1 MNRFD
6 TLLIANRGEIA
17 CRIIESARKIG
28 LRTVAVYSEADRGA
42 RHVRL
47 ADEAVL
53 LGPAPAK
60 ESYLKVEALL
70 TAAAATGA
78 GAIHPG
84 YGFLSEDAGFAEA
97 VEAAGLVFVG
107 PTPDQLRIFGT
118 KHTARDAARAAG
130 VPMIAGSGL
139 LPDIDAA
146 VLAARDIGF
155 PLMLKA
161 TGGGG
166 GIGMTVCRTEDE
178 LTESY
183 PRVARLAGASF
194 STAGVFAERYVE
206 HARHVEVQ
214 IFGDGDGR
222 VVSLGD
228 RDCSLQR
235 RHQKVLEE
243 APAPDLPDALREE
256 LHRSSRALCGSLDY
270 RSAGTVEFVYDP
282 VRQEAS
288 FLEVNARLQVEH
300 PVTEAVTG
308 VDLVEWMLRLAQG
321 GTEAAGVLAGRPDS
335 IPVSG
340 YAVEARLYAEDPAR
354 NFQPSSGT
362 VTNAAYPATDGVRV
376 DAWVETGS
384 EVSTNYDPLLAKIIT
399 TGTDRNQAFDRLGAA
414 LKATRIDGIETNLG
428 MLRAVTALDVVRD
441 AAHSTG
447 TLNDLGDPEP
457 RITVERPG
465 LQTSVQDWPG
475 RAGLWQVGVP
485 PSGPM
490 DDLSFRLGNQA
501 LGNPEGAPGLEFTM
515 TGPSL
520 HFTHATTVCV
530 AGAPTTLTVDG
541 TDVPAWEP
549 VTVPAGGTLDVGTAE
564 GSGLRGYILFQGGL
578 DVPQYLGSASTFT
591 LGQFGGHGGRVLR
604 SGDVLR
610 AVAPAPAPEATAED
624 PAPAARPAAP
634 GQAGP
639 VPLDSRPVLTSA
651 WELTVVEGPHGAP
664 EFFQRED
671 IEDLYAASYEVHF
684 NSARTGVRLIG
695 PKPRWARSDG
705 GEAGLHPSNI
715 HDTAYSVGALDFTG
729 DTPILLGPDG
739 PSLGGFVC
747 PVTVVTADRW
757 KLGQLRPGDTVRFV
771 PVEARQAPSAKD
783 LGPGRQL
790 VLPGDAGWSRPAGG
804 AAASL
809 KSGAALPSAGL
820 NSGRALQPAG
830 IRRGDGD
837 DGVLG
842 RVPEG
847 PGRPAVTYRR
857 SGDDNL
863 LVEYG
868 DMVLDLSLRA
878 RVHALHQHLE
888 ELRMPGIVDLT
899 PGIRSLQ
906 IKIDP
911 TVLPAPR
918 LLGLVQDI
926 EAALPASSELVV
938 PSRTVRL
945 PLSWDDPAT
954 REAIQR
960 YMAGVRDDA
969 PWCPW
974 NIEFIRRINGLESV
988 NDVFDTVFNA
998 EYLVLGLGDVYLGA
1012 PVATPLDPRHR
1023 LVTTKYNPARTWT
1036 PENAVGI
1043 GGAYMCIYGMEGPG
1057 GYQFVGRTTQ
1067 VWSRYA
1073 DSAPFEPGSPWL
1085 LRFFDRISWYPV
1097 SPEELLDLRAD
1108 MAAGRGRG
1116 VDIED
1121 GTFSLADHEDFL
1133 ARNSESIAVF
1143 REQQAAAFAV
1153 ERQAWADAGEFDRAD
1168 AAAAVVPEPGELVV
1182 PDGGTLVS
1190 APFAASVWKVDV
1202 TAGEHVV
1209 KGQPLVSLEA
1219 MKMETVLTA
1228 PCDGV
1233 VQQVLPVAGSQVVGG
1248 EALVVLGLPVETSA
1262 EELSKE
1268 MDTKEL
1274 DTKELE
1280 EATL

>member
-1 MNRFD
+1 MNTFD

-17 CRIIESARKIG
+17 CRIIESAKKLG
-28 LRTVAVYSEADRGA
+28 LRTVAVFSEADRGA
-42 RHVRL
+42 KHVRL

-60 ESYLKVEALL
+60 ESYLRVDALL
-70 TAAAATGA
+70 EAARTTGA

-84 YGFLSEDAGFAEA
+84 YGFLSEDAAFAEA

-107 PTPDQLRIFGT
+107 PTPEQLRIFGT
-118 KHTARDAARAAG
+118 KHTARDAAKAAG

-139 LPDIDAA
+139 LADVDQAVAA
-146 VLAARDIGF
+146 GAAIGF

-166 GIGMTVCRTEDE
+166 GIGMTVCRDE
-178 LTESY
+178 AELAESF

-194 STAGVFAERYVE
+194 GTAGVFAERYVE
-206 HARHVEVQ
+206 NARHIEVQ
-214 IFGDGDGR
+214 VFGDGEGR

-243 APAPDLPDALREE
+243 APAPDLPDELREE
-256 LHRSSRALCGSLDY
+256 LHRSSRALCASLNY
-270 RSAGTVEFVYDP
+270 RSAGTVEFVYDSA
-282 VRQEAS
+282 RREAS

-321 GTEAAGVLAGRPDS
+321 GGAARSILEGAPDS
-335 IPVSG
+335 LPVAG
-340 YAVEARLYAEDPAR
+340 HAVEARVYAEDPAR
-354 NFQPSSGT
+354 GFQPSAGT
-362 VTNAAYPATDGVRV
+362 ITNAAYPGAAEARV
-376 DAWVETGS
+376 DAWAETGT
-384 EVSTNYDPLLAKIIT
+384 EVSTNYDPLLGKIIT
-399 TGTDRNQAFDRLGAA
+399 SGAHRAEAFDRLAAA
-414 LKATRIDGIETNLG
+414 LAGTRIDGIETNLG
-428 MLRAVTALDVVRD
+428 MLRAATALDVVRQVQ
-441 AAHSTG
+441 HSTG
-447 TLNDLGDPEP
+447 TLDSVGDPEP
-457 RITVERPG
+457 RITVGRPG

-475 RAGLWQVGVP
+475 RTGLWQIGVP

-490 DDLSFRLGNQA
+490 DDLSFRLGNTA
-501 LGNPEGAPGLEFTM
+501 LGNAEGVPGLEFTM

-520 HFTHATTVCV
+520 TFTHATTVCV
-530 AGAPTTLTVDG
+530 TGAEATVTVDG
-541 TDVPAWEP
+541 AEVPAWTP
-549 VTVPAGGTLDVGTAE
+549 VTVPAGGTLDVGTAA

-578 DVPQYLGSASTFT
+578 DIPQYLGSASTFT
-591 LGQFGGHGGRVLR
+591 LGQFGGHAGRVLR
-604 SGDVLR
+604 AGDVLR
-610 AVAPAPAPEATAED
+610 AVTRADGAEDKSATAPA
-624 PAPAARPAAP
+624 
-634 GQAGP
+634 
-639 VPLDSRPVLTSA
+639 VPLDSRPALTSA
-651 WELTVVEGPHGAP
+651 WELAVTEGPHGAP

-671 IEDLYAASYEVHF
+671 IEELYGAEYEVHF

-695 PKPRWARSDG
+695 PKPRWARNDG

-757 KLGQLRPGDTVRFV
+757 KLGQLRPGDKVRFV
-771 PVEARQAPSAKD
+771 PVKASQAPSAKD

-790 VLPGDAGWSRPAGG
+790 VLPGDAGWSADVANASASVTAPAIST
-804 AAASL
+804 A
-809 KSGAALPSAGL
+809 
-820 NSGRALQPAG
+820 
-830 IRRGDGD
+830 RGDGD

-847 PGRPAVTYRR
+847 SGRPAVTYRR

-868 DMVLDLSLRA
+868 EMVLDLGLRA

-888 ELRMPGIVDLT
+888 QLRVPGIVDLT

-906 IKIDP
+906 IKVDP
-911 TVLPAPR
+911 SVLSIKR
-918 LLGLVQDI
+918 LLGLVREI

-954 REAIQR
+954 REAIER

-974 NIEFIRRINGLESV
+974 NIEFIRRINGLDSV

-1116 VDIED
+1116 VEIED
-1121 GTFSLADHEDFL
+1121 GTFSLAEHEVFL
-1133 ARNSESIAVF
+1133 GENRESIAAF
-1143 REQQAAAFAV
+1143 REKQGAAFAI

-1168 AAAAVVPEPGELVV
+1168 ALAAVIPPVADEVTV
-1182 PDGGTLVS
+1182 PDGGSLVA

-1202 TAGEHVV
+1202 KPGDRVV
-1209 KGQPLVSLEA
+1209 QGQALVSLEA
-1219 MKMETVLTA
+1219 MKMETVLEA

-1233 VQQVLPVAGSQVVGG
+1233 VLQVLPAAGSQVVAG
-1248 EALVVLGLPVETSA
+1248 EAVVVLGMEVEPGAVTEA
-1262 EELSKE
+1262 H
-1268 MDTKEL
+1268 
-1274 DTKELE
+1274 ELE
-1280 EATL
+1280 EAAV

>member
-1 MNRFD
+1 MNTFD

-17 CRIIESARKIG
+17 CRIIESARKLG
-28 LRTVAVYSEADRGA
+28 LRTVAVFSEADRGA
-42 RHVRL
+42 KHVRL

-60 ESYLKVEALL
+60 ESYLRVEALL
-70 TAAAATGA
+70 EAARSTGA

-84 YGFLSEDAGFAEA
+84 YGFLSEDADFAEA

-107 PTPDQLRIFGT
+107 PTPEQLRIFGT
-118 KHTARDAARAAG
+118 KHTARDAARSAG

-139 LPDIDAA
+139 LEDVEAA
-146 VLAARDIGF
+146 VAAGKAVGF

-166 GIGMTVCRTEDE
+166 GIGMTVCRNEAE
-178 LTESY
+178 LVESF

-194 STAGVFAERYVE
+194 GTAGVFAERYVE
-206 HARHVEVQ
+206 NARHVEVQ
-214 IFGDGDGR
+214 VFGDGGGR

-243 APAPDLPDALREE
+243 APAPDLPDELREE
-256 LHRSSRALCGSLDY
+256 LHRSSRALCASLNY

-282 VRQEAS
+282 ARREAS

-321 GTEAAGVLAGRPDS
+321 GSDAASVLEGAPDS
-335 IPVSG
+335 LPVSG
-340 YAVEARLYAEDPAR
+340 HAVEARVYAEDPAR
-354 NFQPSSGT
+354 TFQPSAGT
-362 VTNAAYPATDGVRV
+362 VTNAAYPARADVRV
-376 DAWVETGS
+376 DAWAETGT
-384 EVSTNYDPLLAKIIT
+384 EVSTNYDPLLGKIIT
-399 TGTDRNQAFDRLGAA
+399 SGANRTEAFDRLSAA
-414 LKATRIDGIETNLG
+414 LAGTRIDGIETNLG
-428 MLRAVTALDVVRD
+428 MLRTAATLAEVRGVR
-441 AAHSTG
+441 HSTG
-447 TLNDLGDPEP
+447 TLDNVGDPEP
-457 RITVERPG
+457 RITVGRPG

-475 RAGLWQVGVP
+475 RTGLWQIGVP

-490 DDLSFRLGNQA
+490 DDLSFRLGNTA

-520 HFTHATTVCV
+520 TFTHPTTVCV
-530 AGAPTTLTVDG
+530 TGAEVSVTVDG
-541 TDVPAWEP
+541 TEVPAWAP
-549 VTVPAGGTLDVGTAE
+549 VTIPAGGTLDVGTAR
-564 GSGLRGYILFQGGL
+564 SKGLRGYILFQGGL
-578 DVPQYLGSASTFT
+578 DIPEYLGSASTFT
-591 LGQFGGHGGRVLR
+591 LGQFGGHAGRGLR
-604 SGDVLR
+604 AGDVLR
-610 AVAPAPAPEATAED
+610 AVIPAGKAPTA
-624 PAPAARPAAP
+624 A
-634 GQAGP
+634 
-639 VPLDSRPVLTSA
+639 VPLDSRPALTST
-651 WELTVVEGPHGAP
+651 WELAVVEGPHGAP

-671 IEDLYAASYEVHF
+671 IEELYGAEYEVHF

-695 PKPRWARSDG
+695 PKPRWARTDG

-757 KLGQLRPGDTVRFV
+757 KLGQLRPGDKVRFV
-771 PVEARQAPSAKD
+771 PIKARRAPSAKD

-790 VLPGDAGWSRPAGG
+790 VLPGDAGWSGDL
-804 AAASL
+804 AAVTASAPWL
-809 KSGAALPSAGL
+809 RTA
-820 NSGRALQPAG
+820 
-830 IRRGDGD
+830 RRGDGD

-847 PGRPAVTYRR
+847 SGRPAVTYRR

-868 DMVLDLSLRA
+868 EMVLDLGLRA
-878 RVHALHQHLE
+878 RVHALHQHIE
-888 ELRMPGIVDLT
+888 QLRVPGIVDLT

-906 IKIDP
+906 IKVDP
-911 TVLPAPR
+911 SVLSTSR
-918 LLGLVQDI
+918 LLDLVQEV

-954 REAIQR
+954 REAIER
-960 YMAGVRDDA
+960 YMTGVRDDA

-974 NIEFIRRINGLESV
+974 NIEFIRRINGLDSV

-1116 VDIED
+1116 VEIED
-1121 GTFSLADHEDFL
+1121 GTFSLAEHEVFL
-1133 ARNSESIAVF
+1133 EENRESIAAF
-1143 REQQAAAFAV
+1143 REKQGTAFAM

-1168 AAAAVVPEPGELVV
+1168 ALAAVAAPPADEVAV
-1182 PDGGTLVS
+1182 PDGGSLVS

-1202 TAGEHVV
+1202 AEGDRVV

-1219 MKMETVLTA
+1219 MKMETVLEA
-1228 PCDGV
+1228 PCNGV
-1233 VQQVLPVAGSQVVGG
+1233 VLRVLPAAGSQVVSG
-1248 EALVVLGLPVETSA
+1248 EAVVVLGAGA
-1262 EELSKE
+1262 ELENRGAGDGLE
-1268 MDTKEL
+1268 AA
-1274 DTKELE
+1274 ELE
-1280 EATL
+1280 EAAV

>member
-1 MNRFD
+1 VSTNTLNTFD
-6 TLLIANRGEIA
+6 TLLVANRGEIA
-17 CRIIESARKIG
+17 CRIIESAKKLG
-28 LRTVAVYSEADRGA
+28 LRTVAVFSEADRGA
-42 RHVRL
+42 KHVRL

-60 ESYLKVEALL
+60 ESYLRVDAIL
-70 TAAAATGA
+70 AAAKETGA

-84 YGFLSEDAGFAEA
+84 YGFLSEDAAFAEA

-107 PTPDQLRIFGT
+107 PTPEQLRIFGT

-139 LPDIDAA
+139 LQDVAAA
-146 VLAARDIGF
+146 VEAGRTIGF

-166 GIGMTVCRTEDE
+166 GIGMTVCRSEAE
-178 LTESY
+178 LAESF

-194 STAGVFAERYVE
+194 GTAGVFAERYVE
-206 HARHVEVQ
+206 NARHIEVQ
-214 IFGDGDGR
+214 VFGDGEGR

-243 APAPDLPDALREE
+243 APAPDLPAELREE
-256 LHRSSRALCGSLDY
+256 LHRSSRALCASLNY
-270 RSAGTVEFVYDP
+270 RSAGTVEFVYDS

-321 GTEAAGVLAGRPDS
+321 GNAAQAVLENVPDAL
-335 IPVSG
+335 PVSG
-340 YAVEARLYAEDPAR
+340 HAVEARLYAEDPAR
-354 NFQPSSGT
+354 GFQPSAGT
-362 VTNAAYPATDGVRV
+362 VTNAAFPAAGAARV
-376 DAWVETGS
+376 DAWVETGT
-384 EVSTNYDPLLAKIIT
+384 EVSTNYDPLLGKIIISGANRT
-399 TGTDRNQAFDRLGAA
+399 EALDRLSSA
-414 LKATRIDGIETNLG
+414 LESTRIDGIETNLG
-428 MLRAVTALDVVRD
+428 LLRAVSGMDVVRSVQ
-441 AAHSTG
+441 HSTS
-447 TLNDLGDPEP
+447 TLDSVGDPEP
-457 RITVERPG
+457 RITVNRPG

-475 RAGLWQVGVP
+475 RTGLWQIGVP

-490 DDLSFRLGNQA
+490 DDLSFRLGNTA
-501 LGNPEGAPGLEFTM
+501 LGNLEGAPGLEFTM

-520 HFTHATTVCV
+520 TFTHATTVCV
-530 AGAPTTLTVDG
+530 TGADVTVTVDG
-541 TDVPAWEP
+541 AKVPAWTP
-549 VTVPAGGTLDVGTAE
+549 VTVPAGGTLDAGTAT
-564 GSGLRGYILFQGGL
+564 GNGLRGYILFQGGL
-578 DVPQYLGSASTFT
+578 DIPLYLGSASTFT
-591 LGQFGGHGGRVLR
+591 LGQFGGHAGRVLR
-604 SGDVLR
+604 AGDVLR
-610 AVAPAPAPEATAED
+610 AVKQVPGPEGRTA
-624 PAPAARPAAP
+624 A
-634 GQAGP
+634 
-639 VPLDSRPVLTSA
+639 VPLDSRPALTST
-651 WELTVVEGPHGAP
+651 WELAVAEGPHGAP

-671 IEDLYAASYEVHF
+671 IEELYAAEYEVHF

-695 PKPRWARSDG
+695 PKPRWARTDG

-747 PVTVVTADRW
+747 PVTVVTAERW
-757 KLGQLRPGDTVRFV
+757 KLGQLRPGDKVRFV
-771 PVEARQAPSAKD
+771 PIKASQAPSAKD

-790 VLPGDAGWSRPAGG
+790 VLPGGAGWSGDLATAAQAGG
-804 AAASL
+804 
-809 KSGAALPSAGL
+809 
-820 NSGRALQPAG
+820 RAVPRAVP
-830 IRRGDGD
+830 RPVRADGD

-847 PGRPAVTYRR
+847 SGRPAVTYRR

-868 DMVLDLSLRA
+868 EMVLDLGLRA

-888 ELRMPGIVDLT
+888 ALRVPGIVDLT

-906 IKIDP
+906 VKVDP
-911 TVLPAPR
+911 SVLSTTR
-918 LLGLVQDI
+918 LLDLVREI

-938 PSRTVRL
+938 PSRTVRM

-954 REAIQR
+954 REAIER

-974 NIEFIRRINGLESV
+974 NIEFIRRINGLNSV

-1116 VDIED
+1116 VEIEE
-1121 GTFSLADHEDFL
+1121 GTFSLAEHEQFL
-1133 ARNSESIAVF
+1133 EKNRASIELF
-1143 REQQAAAFAV
+1143 REKQGAAFAV
-1153 ERQAWADAGEFDRAD
+1153 ERQAWADAGEFDRAE
-1168 AAAAVVPEPGELVV
+1168 ALAAAVTPVVEDVEVPA
-1182 PDGGTLVS
+1182 DGSLVS

-1202 TAGEHVV
+1202 MEGDRVV

-1219 MKMETVLTA
+1219 MKMETVLEA

-1233 VQQVLPVAGSQVVGG
+1233 VLRVLPAAGGQVVAG
-1248 EALVVLGLPVETSA
+1248 EAVVVLGAAEPAGL
-1262 EELSKE
+1262 EEL
-1268 MDTKEL
+1268 
-1274 DTKELE
+1274 ELE
-1280 EATL
+1280 EAAV

>member
-1 MNRFD
+1 MNPFDTPNTFD

-17 CRIIESARKIG
+17 CRIIESARRLG
-28 LRTVAVYSEADRGA
+28 LRTVAVFSEADRGA
-42 RHVRL
+42 KHVRL

-60 ESYLKVEALL
+60 ESYLRVDAIL
-70 TAAAATGA
+70 AAAKETGA

-84 YGFLSEDAGFAEA
+84 YGFLSEDAAFAEA

-107 PTPDQLRIFGT
+107 PTAEQLRIFGT

-139 LPDIDAA
+139 LGDVDDA
-146 VLAARDIGF
+146 VAASTAIGF

-166 GIGMTVCRTEDE
+166 GIGMTVCRNEAE
-178 LTESY
+178 LVDSF

-194 STAGVFAERYVE
+194 GTAGVFAERYVE
-206 HARHVEVQ
+206 NARHVEVQ
-214 IFGDGDGR
+214 IFGDGEGR

-243 APAPDLPDALREE
+243 APAPDLPDELREE
-256 LHRSSRALCGSLDY
+256 LHRSSRALCASLNY
-270 RSAGTVEFVYDP
+270 RSAGTVEFVYDSA
-282 VRQEAS
+282 RKEAS

-308 VDLVEWMLRLAQG
+308 VDLVAWMLRLAQG
-321 GTEAAGVLAGRPDS
+321 GSQAQAVLADVPDS
-335 IPVSG
+335 LPVTG
-340 YAVEARLYAEDPAR
+340 HAVEARVYAEDPAR
-354 NFQPSSGT
+354 GFQPSAGT
-362 VTNAAYPATDGVRV
+362 VTNAAYPTAAEARV
-376 DAWVETGS
+376 DAWVETGTD
-384 EVSTNYDPLLAKIIT
+384 VSTNYDPLLGKIIT
-399 TGTDRNQAFDRLGAA
+399 SGTDRTEAFDLLAAA
-414 LKATRIDGIETNLG
+414 LGNTRIDGIETNLG
-428 MLRAVTALDVVRD
+428 LLRAATGLEVVRSVQ
-441 AAHSTG
+441 HSTS
-447 TLNDLGDPEP
+447 TLNNVGDPEP
-457 RITVERPG
+457 RITVGRPG

-475 RAGLWQVGVP
+475 RTGLWQIGVP

-490 DDLSFRLGNQA
+490 DDLSFRLGNTA

-520 HFTHATTVCV
+520 TFTHATTVCV
-530 AGAPTTLTVDG
+530 TGAEVAVTVDG
-541 TDVPAWEP
+541 TEVPPWTP
-549 VTVPAGGTLDVGTAE
+549 VTVPAGGTLDAGTAA
-564 GSGLRGYILFQGGL
+564 GKGLRGYILFQGGL
-578 DVPQYLGSASTFT
+578 DIPEYLGSASTFT
-591 LGQFGGHGGRVLR
+591 LGQFGGHAGRVLR
-604 SGDVLR
+604 AGDVLR
-610 AVAPAPAPEATAED
+610 TVKPAAGAPEE
-624 PAPAARPAAP
+624 APAAA
-634 GQAGP
+634 
-639 VPLDSRPVLTSA
+639 VPLDSRPALTST
-651 WELTVVEGPHGAP
+651 WELAVAEGPHGAP

-671 IEDLYAASYEVHF
+671 IEELYSAEYEVHF
-684 NSARTGVRLIG
+684 NSARTGVRLTG
-695 PKPRWARSDG
+695 PKPRWARTDG

-747 PVTVVTADRW
+747 PVTVVTAERW
-757 KLGQLRPGDTVRFV
+757 KLGQLRPGDKVRFV
-771 PVEARQAPSAKD
+771 PIKASQAPSARD

-790 VLPGDAGWSRPAGG
+790 VLPGDAGWSGNLSAHLPAVSPAAGRPA
-804 AAASL
+804 
-809 KSGAALPSAGL
+809 
-820 NSGRALQPAG
+820 RTV
-830 IRRGDGD
+830 RGDGD

-847 PGRPAVTYRR
+847 SGRPAVTYRR

-868 DMVLDLSLRA
+868 EMVLDLGLRA
-878 RVHALHQHLE
+878 RVHALHQHIE
-888 ELRMPGIVDLT
+888 ALRVPGIVDLT

-906 IKIDP
+906 IKVDP
-911 TVLPAPR
+911 SVLSTGR
-918 LLGLVQDI
+918 LLDLVQEI
-926 EAALPASSELVV
+926 EAALPASSELAV

-954 REAIQR
+954 REAIER

-974 NIEFIRRINGLESV
+974 NIEFIRRINGLDSV
-988 NDVFDTVFNA
+988 SDVFDTVFNA

-1073 DSAPFEPGSPWL
+1073 GSAPFEPGSPWL

-1116 VDIED
+1116 VEIEE
-1121 GTFSLADHEDFL
+1121 GTFSLAEHEQFL
-1133 ARNSESIAVF
+1133 ADNSQSIDAF
-1143 REQQAAAFAV
+1143 REKQGAAFAV

-1168 AAAAVVPEPGELVV
+1168 ALAAVVAPAGDDVVV
-1182 PDGGTLVS
+1182 PDGGSLIS

-1202 TAGEHVV
+1202 KAGDRVA

-1219 MKMETVLTA
+1219 MKMETVLEA
-1228 PCDGV
+1228 PCEGV
-1233 VQQVLPVAGSQVVGG
+1233 VLRVLPAAGSQVVAG
-1248 EALVVLGLPVETSA
+1248 EAVVVLGADLGLEPA
-1262 EELSKE
+1262 
-1268 MDTKEL
+1268 D
-1274 DTKELE
+1274 DAQELE
-1280 EATL
+1280 EAAV